1 MSFPSLSIGDLSLPV
16 PIVQGGMGIGV
27 SLSGLSAAVANAG
40 GLGVIATAG
49 IGFNE
54 PDYSS
59 DTPAA
64 NIRAL
69 QKYIQQAREWTKGVL
84 GVNIMVVLTNYADMV
99 STAVAE
105 GIDVIF
111 SGAGLPMALPELVSK
126 DAPTKLV
133 PIISSARAA
142 KVICKR
148 WFSLYKR
155 LPDALVVEGPKAG
168 GHLGFSANELED
180 ERFQLQ
186 RLIPEVV
193 AAVAPFEQQSE
204 RAIPVI
210 AAGGIY
216 SGSDIHEALQLGASG
231 VQMGTR
237 FVATHECDASE
248 AFKQSYIDA
257 QEDDLAIIQ
266 SPVGLP
272 GRAIKNSFY
281 ELVKE
286 GRRTPFTCPYHCIRT
301 CDYKNS
307 PFCIALALASAR
319 NGNVEKGLLF
329 AGANAYKVHEIVS
342 VKELIQ
348 SLQNEFEVCCPDL
361 PAAEAGRPGATPA
374 NPNLKRRAVNE

>member
-1 MSFPSLSIGDLSLPV
+1 
-16 PIVQGGMGIGV
+16 MGIGV
-27 SLSGLSAAVANAG
+27 SLSGLSSAVANAG

-49 IGFNE
+49 IGFDE
-54 PDYSS
+54 PDYASN
-59 DTPAA
+59 TPVA

-69 QKYIQQAREWTKGVL
+69 KKYIRQAKALTKGPL
-84 GVNIMVVLTNYADMV
+84 GVNIMVVLTNFAELV
-99 STAVAE
+99 TTAVAE

-126 DAPTKLV
+126 EAPTKLV

-142 KVICKR
+142 AVICKR

-168 GHLGFSANELED
+168 GHLGFKPEELDD
-180 ERFQLQ
+180 ERFRLQ
-186 RLIPEVV
+186 NLIPAVV
-193 AAVAPFEQQSE
+193 AAVAPFEE
-204 RAIPVI
+204 KGGKPIPVI

-216 SGSDIHEALQLGASG
+216 SGADIHEAMSLGAAG

-248 AFKQSYIDA
+248 AFKQSYLDA
-257 QEDDLAIIQ
+257 KEEDLIIIK

-272 GRAIKNSFY
+272 GRAIKNTFY
-281 ELVKE
+281 TQVQQGK
-286 GRRTPFTCPYHCIRT
+286 RTPFSCPYHCIRT

-319 NGNVEKGLLF
+319 NGYLNKGLLF
-329 AGANAYKVHEIVS
+329 AGANAYKVNSIVS
-342 VKELIQ
+342 VKALIQ
-348 SLQNEFEVCCPDL
+348 SLQEEFDACCPDL
-361 PAAEAGRPGATPA
+361 PVNNVHGRFGVTLATP
-374 NPNLKRRAVNE
+374 KFEGRAVNE